1 MQISGRLDMTC
12 HGDCKGDAT
21 ESVVLNILFLGSRP

>member
-1 MQISGRLDMTC
+1 MQISGRLEIIC

-21 ESVVLNILFLGSRP
+21 ESVVLNILFLGSCP